1 MFSRL
6 SYTFREMWASLR
18 RNFTLTAAAV
28 ITAAVSLF
36 ILGLTLLVL
45 RGFDNQLSQ
54 WSGGVELIVYVE
66 NDASPEQLDVVRA
79 ALEQTP
85 DVIDVDRLEY
95 LDVEASLAEA
105 QRLFAGDPETLQ
117 LLTAE
122 NIPTQFKVVPRPD
135 ASAETLTL
143 IASSYKQDL
152 PKVLNVAFPSK
163 QIDVLDTL
171 RGVVSF
177 VLYLITLILLFSA
190 VLLIWN
196 TIRTAMFARRRE
208 IEVMKLVGA
217 TNWFIRVPFMLEGL
231 IQGLVGALFASGGVL
246 TANWYWTRTV
256 QSFPPDSGFGA
267 FVVTGNYTQW
277 VVFWLMILGMLV
289 GAIGSGTAASK
300 FLDV

>member
-18 RNFTLTAAAV
+18 RNFTLTAAAI

-36 ILGLTLLVL
+36 ILGLTLMVL

-54 WSGGVELIVYVE
+54 WSGGVEIIVYVE
-66 NDASPEQLDVVRA
+66 NDATPEQLQVIRGA
-79 ALEQTP
+79 IESTP

-95 LDVEASLAEA
+95 LDAEQSMEEAR
-105 QRLFAGDPETLQ
+105 RLFAGDPETLG
-117 LLTAE
+117 LLSVD
-122 NIPTQFKVVPRPD
+122 NIPTQFKVVPQPD
-135 ASAETLTL
+135 V
-143 IASSYKQDL
+143 SSELLQQITSQYKSDL
-152 PKVLNVAFPSK
+152 PKIFSVASPSK
-163 QIDVLDTL
+163 QIEVLDTL

-231 IQGLVGALFASGGVL
+231 IQGLVGAVFASAGVL
-246 TANWYWTRTV
+246 TANWYWTSTV

-267 FVVTGNYTQW
+267 FVVTGNYPQW
-277 VVFWLMILGMLV
+277 VVFWLIVLGMLV

>member
-135 ASAETLTL
+135 ASSETLTL